1 MSDKSAERAAAGR
14 RAIEKR
20 WAPYRA
26 ARLAAGLPATKG
38 EARGRK
44 PDKFDDPEIE
54 AHYLAAAEEAGLF
67 PAKATSQQRRRIA
80 YRYAEAVTAELERK
94 VAERGADATLSS
106 ADERIAYY
114 EAEIR
119 RLDAADAADAVRAE
133 ARAKYRVEI
142 EDALTDL
149 LFLEGRLS

>member
-54 AHYLAAAEEAGLF
+54 AHYLAAAEDAGLF
-67 PAKATSQQRRRIA
+67 PEKATSQQRRRIA

-94 VAERGADATLSS
+94 VAERPDATLSS

-119 RLDAADAADAVRAE
+119 RLDAADAADVVRAE

-142 EDALTDL
+142 EDALTDV
-149 LFLEGRLS
+149 LFREGRL

>member
-1 MSDKSAERAAAGR
+1 MSAESDRAAAGR

-26 ARLAAGLPATKG
+26 ARIAAGLPPTKG

-54 AHYLAAAEEAGLF
+54 AHYLAAADEAGLF
-67 PAKATSQQRRRIA
+67 PEKSTSQQRRRIA
-80 YRYAEAVTAELERK
+80 YRYAEAVTAELARQT
-94 VAERGADATLSS
+94 AERGADASLSS
-106 ADERIAYY
+106 AEERIAYY

-119 RLDAADAADAVRAE
+119 RLDAADLADAERAKARKKYRAE
-133 ARAKYRVEI
+133 V
-142 EDALTDL
+142 EDALTHL
-149 LFLEGRLS
+149 LFIEGRL